1 MAYNVNAGRR
11 AGKTEFGHD
20 GILGGE
26 KKSMKLRYIGESFG
40 IDRLTDGKIYEAV
53 VEDGMYRVMDDSGED
68 NLYSM
73 THPAPLDGSSPGG
86 YWEIVDDIK
95 EKIHEYD
102 NVLLK
107 DGREAAIVEVFD
119 ESHFLADVG
128 SSPADWETI
137 DVSLDDIE
145 CIIWSSEE

>member
-1 MAYNVNAGRR
+1 
-11 AGKTEFGHD
+11 
-20 GILGGE
+20 
-26 KKSMKLRYIGESFG
+26 MKLRYIGESFG
-40 IDRLTDGKIYEAV
+40 IDSLTDGKIYEAV

-86 YWEIVDDIK
+86 HWEIVDEIK

-102 NVLLK
+102 TVLLK
-107 DGREAAIVEVFD
+107 DGRKASIVDIMGGPYFI
-119 ESHFLADVG
+119 ADVG

-137 DVSLDDIE
+137 LITLDDID
-145 CIIWSSEE
+145 CIIRNDGDENPPS